1 MKKNELFDNDL
12 QDLANYA
19 KAFSHPARLAILKY
33 IAKSKGCISGDIS
46 NEMPLSRT
54 TISQHLK
61 ELKDLGIIQGE
72 IDGVKINYCIC
83 DETLLNIKKKFESFF
98 KDTEKGMRKCGC

>member
-1 MKKNELFDNDL
+1 MKKKELFDNDL

-33 IAKSKGCISGDIS
+33 IAKSKCCISGDIS

-83 DETLLNIKKKFESFF
+83 DAALLNIKKKFESFF
-98 KDTEKGMRKCGC
+98 KDTEKSKRNKCC